1 VTTTCSTGPRIT
13 DKMSTSKSETTIMHQ
28 AKKKCRS
35 LINAVKA
42 DPANG
47 IQWWLKTHHQEEG
60 LAEVA
65 LKINRHCESQNFKL
79 SLVPNILQP
88 FTLKEE
94 FLGILDWFST
104 ADQKLNTLEKGMIVN
119 QIPNP
124 KAIQDA
130 LKELQFIINEDQ
142 FFAELALE
150 PLHDRI
156 SYMFDELNK
165 RLAEAN
171 LAIKLEKD
179 AQAQKQAIQLQKVKN
194 MEVEEHNKTIEL
206 EKQKVVAQKEKL
218 VAEEAAKKALK
229 AAKETEILRLDKV
242 KEFQSRQAEE
252 KRAQELQGQYQS
264 MQIKMVSDE
273 ELVADLK
280 RRQQE
285 AGLSEQVLNELEQLV
300 EKN

>member
-1 VTTTCSTGPRIT
+1 MP
-13 DKMSTSKSETTIMHQ
+13 TSKSDPTIMHQ

-35 LINAVKA
+35 LLNAVKA

-47 IQWWLKTHHQEEG
+47 IQWWLKTHHQEDG
-60 LAEVA
+60 LADA
-65 LKINRHCESQNFKL
+65 AAKINRYCESPSFKL
-79 SLVPNILQP
+79 SYVPNVLQP

-104 ADQKLNTLEKGMIVN
+104 AHQKLIALEKGLVESQVPN
-119 QIPNP
+119 Q
-124 KAIQDA
+124 KAIQDC

-142 FFAELALE
+142 FFAELELE

-165 RLAEAN
+165 RLSEAN

-179 AQAQKQAIQLQKVKN
+179 AQAQKQSIQLQKVKN
-194 MEVEEHNKTIEL
+194 LEVEEHNKTIEL
-206 EKQKVVAQKEKL
+206 EKQKLLAQKEKL
-218 VAEEAAKKALK
+218 IAEEAAKKALK
-229 AAKETEILRLDKV
+229 DAKEIEILRLDKV
-242 KEFQSRQAEE
+242 KEFQARQAEE

-273 ELVADLK
+273 DLVADLI
-280 RRQQE
+280 RRKAE
-285 AGLSEQVLNELEQLV
+285 VGLSDQALEELEQLI

>member
-1 VTTTCSTGPRIT
+1 
-13 DKMSTSKSETTIMHQ
+13 MSTSKPELSIIDQ
-28 AKKKCRS
+28 AKKKSRS

-47 IQWWLKTHHQEEG
+47 IQWWLKTHHQEDD
-60 LAEVA
+60 LAEAA
-65 LKINRHCESQNFKL
+65 LKINRHCESPSFKL
-79 SLVPNILQP
+79 SFVPKMLQP

-104 ADQKLNTLEKGMIVN
+104 AEQKLITLEKELTES
-119 QIPNP
+119 QQTTP
-124 KAIQDA
+124 KAIQDC

-142 FFAELALE
+142 FFAELELE

-179 AQAQKQAIQLQKVKN
+179 AQAQQQAIQLQKVKN
-194 MEVEEHNKTIEL
+194 MEIEERNKTIEL
-206 EKQKVVAQKEKL
+206 EKQKVIAQKEKL

-242 KEFQSRQAEE
+242 KEFQARQAEE

-273 ELVADLK
+273 DLIADLL
-280 RRQQE
+280 RRKQE
-285 AGLSEQVLNELEQLV
+285 IGLSGPALEELANLL
-300 EKN
+300 EKD